1 MKNKTVLSYSGGLDS
16 TVLLYKL
23 LADGDEVHCLN
34 FHYGSKHNEVERQ
47 KAQQICAQNSVPF
60 IDIEL
65 PFVNKLFNSSL
76 LQSGTELPLG
86 HYSEASMKQTVVP
99 GRNTIMLSI
108 AIGYAESIKA
118 QRIAIANHAD
128 DHGTYPDTRP
138 EWVSSMSLVAYH
150 GTFERIKLYAPFTH
164 FRKSDIC
171 TLGQELNVPFKDTWT
186 CYAGG
191 STHCGECGACTSRK
205 EAFANANIPDPT
217 IYLS

>member
-23 LADGDEVHCLN
+23 IAEGDEVHCLN
-34 FHYGSKHNEVERQ
+34 FHYGSKHNEVERRQ
-47 KAQQICAQNSVPF
+47 AKKICALNSIPF
-60 IDIEL
+60 IDVEL
-65 PFVNKLFNSSL
+65 PFIDKLFNSDL
-76 LQSGTELPLG
+76 LKSGNDLPLG
-86 HYSEASMKQTVVP
+86 HYTEASMKQTVVP

-138 EWVSSMSLVAYH
+138 EWVASMSLVAYH
-150 GTFERIKLYAPFTH
+150 GTFDHVKLYAPFTH
-164 FRKSDIC
+164 LRKSEIC
-171 TLGQELNVPFKDTWT
+171 SLGNELEVPFGETWT

-191 STHCGECGACTSRK
+191 EVHCGKCGACSGRK
-205 EAFANANIPDPT
+205 EAFAIAGIADPT
-217 IYLS
+217 TYLA